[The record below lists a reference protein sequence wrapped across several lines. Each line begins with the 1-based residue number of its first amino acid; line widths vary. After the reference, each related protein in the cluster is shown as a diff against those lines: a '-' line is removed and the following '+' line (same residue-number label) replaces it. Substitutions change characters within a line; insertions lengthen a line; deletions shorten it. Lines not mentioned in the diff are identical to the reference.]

1 MNTRN
6 ASARDSTA
14 ASTAA
19 STSASSPAPQGS
31 TRTIDAARQVQ
42 QTAQQALQLMRAQ
55 GFEHAQVSV
64 TSLRR
69 SEVCLA
75 HNEASLLRST
85 AGYRLQLVGL
95 LDGRRAASEASSI
108 DSRSLQNTVQE
119 LWVNVASAPQD
130 AANAVSADQQLQH
143 VRGLPTGNGSAH
155 GESSEND
162 TLAQTMADLLA
173 WRQQHTPEV
182 MLEDALAGHNHQHAC
197 VLTSGGSELLTDQ
210 RWYDAQVFGL
220 AREGSTAGRAGGE
233 AGGKSVGKTGG
244 HTGGN
249 TGGKSSSFNF
259 AGGNADTLLGQ
270 PIEQRFGIGSMMQA
284 LVRQIDARPM
294 GARFQGAVVLT
305 PPAVASLLGWL
316 LGQLADQALIDGSS
330 VYRQRVG
337 QSVTSAAL
345 TLKSRFDAPGVAPLS
360 ADGFVAAPVELIS
373 NGRLNLLTPSLY
385 GSRKT
390 GLPHV
395 PLAGQGWDMAAGSRP
410 LAELIAAVPRG
421 ALVDRL
427 SMGRP
432 SANGDFSGVIKN
444 SFAIEGGQPGHALS
458 ETMIS
463 GNVAQ
468 MLSDVQAASCE
479 RIDTG
484 SWVLPWL
491 LVPGLHFS

>member
-1 MNTRN
+1 MG
-6 ASARDSTA
+6 SATPTTTPSSTA
-14 ASTAA
+14 EGPASNIGKHSPPAA
-19 STSASSPAPQGS
+19 DT
-31 TRTIDAARQVQ
+31 ARQMQ
-42 QTAQQALQLMRAQ
+42 RSAQQALQLMQEQ

-64 TSLRR
+64 SALRR

-85 AGYRLQLVGL
+85 AGYKLQLVGL

-108 DSRSLQNTVQE
+108 DTENLRATVQE
-119 LWVNVASAPQD
+119 LWSSVASAPQD
-130 AANAVSADQQLQH
+130 AANAVSAGQRLH
-143 VRGLPTGNGSAH
+143 HLRGQPDASGAAH
-155 GESSEND
+155 GGPSETD
-162 TLAQTMADLLA
+162 VLAQSMAELLA
-173 WRQQHTPEV
+173 WRQAHAADV
-182 MLEDALAGHNHQHAC
+182 MLEDALAGHNHQDTC
-197 VLTSGGSELLTDQ
+197 VLTSAGSELLADQ
-210 RWYDAQVFGL
+210 RWYDAMVFGL
-220 AREGSTAGRAGGE
+220 AREGAGSGKAGGR
-233 AGGKSVGKTGG
+233 
-244 HTGGN
+244 
-249 TGGKSSSFNF
+249 SSSFNF
-259 AGGNADTLLGQ
+259 SGGTADTLLGQ
-270 PIEQRFGIGSMMQA
+270 PIEQRFGIGAMMQA
-284 LVRQIDARPM
+284 LVQQVDAKPL

-337 QSVTSAAL
+337 QAVTSAAL
-345 TLKSRFDAPGVAPLS
+345 TLKSRFDAPGVAPLT
-360 ADGFVAAPVELIS
+360 ADGFVAAPVELITH
-373 NGRLNLLTPSLY
+373 GRLNMLTPSLY

-395 PLAGQGWDMAAGSRP
+395 PLASQGWDMAAGSTP
-410 LAELIAAVPRG
+410 LAELIASVPRG

-444 SFAIEGGQPGHALS
+444 SFAIEGGHLGHALS

-468 MLSDVQAASCE
+468 MLSDVQAASRE

-484 SWVLPWL
+484 GWVLPWL